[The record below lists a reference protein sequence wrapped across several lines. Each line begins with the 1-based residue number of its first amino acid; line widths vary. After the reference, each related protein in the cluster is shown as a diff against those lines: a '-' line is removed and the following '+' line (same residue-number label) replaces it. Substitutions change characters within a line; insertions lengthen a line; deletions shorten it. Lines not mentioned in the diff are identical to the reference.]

1 MEASSTAPLS
11 IHEIRSRFLA
21 FFKHRGHAIIPS
33 SSVIPDND
41 PTLLFTNSGM
51 YPLVPYLMGETHPQ
65 GTRLADSQKCIRTI
79 DIDEVGDN
87 RHLTFFEMLGFW
99 SLGDYFKKETIEWT
113 WTFLTDTTE
122 GIGLDPKR
130 LYATCF
136 EGEGKIPKDEEAAAY
151 WKDVGMP
158 EHRIYFLG
166 RADNWWDLPSHT
178 GPCGPD
184 TEIFYDTTGDLGDMT
199 HEQFLSAQEKGQVVE
214 IGNDVFMQ
222 YAQDD
227 TGELTQLPK
236 QNVDV
241 GWGLERLAVMVQGAN
256 TVFDTD
262 GFTPIIHAIES
273 KTGKQYG
280 SDESVSRSM
289 RIIADH
295 VRTVTFI
302 IGDPH
307 GIGPSNVDQGYIV
320 RRLIRRAVREGRR
333 LGLTTVFT
341 PSIAEV
347 VVGEYKHAYP
357 ELETNSGRIH
367 TELEQEEK
375 RFHDTLEHGLR
386 EFEKI
391 IAKDPQSIS
400 GNDAFLLFSSYGFP
414 LEMTVELAR
423 ERGAN
428 VDEMSFD
435 REFEQHQKTSRAGA
449 AKKFKGGLSDH
460 SLESRR
466 LHTATHLLHKALKN
480 MFGEQ
485 LQQKGSNITPERLRF
500 DFNYD
505 KKLTK
510 EELLK
515 LEQVVNEQITLDQP
529 VFWREM
535 TVEDAKAAGAIGYFN
550 DEYAR
555 LGNKVKVYF
564 IGKGDTQFAAEICG
578 GPHVEHAGELGSFKI
593 TSEKSS
599 SAGIRRI
606 KAEVAANK
614 K

>member
-1 MEASSTAPLS
+1 METSTASKHS
-11 IHEIRSRFLA
+11 IHEIRRRFLV
-21 FFKHRGHAIIPS
+21 FFKNRQHAIIPS
-33 SSVIPDND
+33 SSVIPEND

-51 YPLVPYLMGETHPQ
+51 YPLVPYLMGESHPQ
-65 GTRLADSQKCIRTI
+65 GTRLADSQQCIRTI

-113 WTFLTDTTE
+113 WTFMTDPTE

-136 EGEGKIPKDEEAAAY
+136 EGEGNIPKDNEAAGY
-151 WKDVGMP
+151 WKAVGMP
-158 EHRIYFLG
+158 EQRIYFLG
-166 RADNWWDLPSHT
+166 RDDNWWDLPSHI

-184 TEIFYDTTGDLGDMT
+184 TETFYDTTGTLGDMT
-199 HEQFLSAQEKGQVVE
+199 HQEFLDAKEKGLLVE

-222 YAQDD
+222 YVQD
-227 TGELTQLPK
+227 GKGSLSQLPK

-241 GWGLERLAVMVQGAN
+241 GWGLERLAVMVQGVE

-262 GFTPIIHAIES
+262 GFTPLLRAIERIS
-273 KTGKQYG
+273 NKQYG
-280 SDESVSRSM
+280 TDETVNRSM

-295 VRTVTFI
+295 IRTVTVI
-302 IGDPH
+302 IGDQR
-307 GIGPSNVDQGYIV
+307 GVGPSNVDQGYIV

-333 LGLTTVFT
+333 LGVTTVFT
-341 PSIAEV
+341 PTIADV
-347 VVGEYKHAYP
+347 VINEYKQAYP
-357 ELETNSGRIH
+357 ELQANKERIH
-367 TELEQEEK
+367 RELQQEEEK
-375 RFHDTLEHGLR
+375 FHTTLEKGLR

-391 IAKDPQSIS
+391 LAKDPQSIS
-400 GNDAFLLFSSYGFP
+400 GPDAFLLFSSYGFP

-449 AKKFKGGLSDH
+449 AKKFKGGLADH

-466 LHTATHLLHKALKN
+466 LHTATHVLHKALKN

-500 DFNYD
+500 DFNYEQ
-505 KKLTK
+505 KLTPQ
-510 EELLK
+510 EIAT
-515 LEQVVNEQITLDQP
+515 LERVVNEQITMDQP
-529 VFWREM
+529 VYWKEM
-535 TVEDAKAAGAIGYFN
+535 NVDDATDAGAIGYFN

-578 GPHVEHAGELGSFKI
+578 GPHVEHTSELGTFKI

-606 KAEVAANK
+606 KATVAANK